1 MTAGTLDVRPAPRRV
16 ASTPP
21 SGPPTRPASGPP
33 VNTAASTALDPALDP
48 VSDPSSNR
56 GAVGAPA
63 ASWQD
68 SRPES
73 WQAVSRT
80 TAEKFT
86 LLSLAGSSAERTQLR
101 EEIVLLNLPVAG
113 ALARRYAN
121 RGVPTEDLVQV
132 ASLGLLKAIDRFEV
146 GRGQDFLIF
155 ATPTITGELK
165 RYFRDCGWTV
175 RPPRRLQEL
184 RAQVQRATQTLTHE
198 LGRAPTVRELS
209 QRLDVQQED
218 IIEAMSSGDAYNAV
232 SLDTLIEANP
242 HLGPSF
248 EADDNAGSSTTVNLM
263 ALQGL
268 LARLPERERRVLAL
282 RFYGNLTQTEIGIEV
297 GLSQMQV
304 CRVLS
309 SSLRSLRHHLTADPA
324 EGEADA
330 TASKPG

>member
-1 MTAGTLDVRPAPRRV
+1 MTASTLDLRPAPRRV
-16 ASTPP
+16 PESA
-21 SGPPTRPASGPP
+21 PTDVP
-33 VNTAASTALDPALDP
+33 
-48 VSDPSSNR
+48 SDP
-56 GAVGAPA
+56 GAGAA
-63 ASWQD
+63 TSWQD

-73 WQAVSRT
+73 WQALSRS

-86 LLSLAGSSAERTQLR
+86 LLSLAGTAAVRTQLR
-101 EEIVLLNLPVAG
+101 EEIVLLNLPVAT

-132 ASLGLLKAIDRFEV
+132 ASLGLVKAIDRFDV

-155 ATPTITGELK
+155 ATPTITGEIK

-184 RAQVQRATQTLTHE
+184 RTQVQRATQTLTHQ

-209 QRLDVQQED
+209 QRLDVQQDD
-218 IIEAMSSGDAYNAV
+218 IIEAMSSGEAYNAI
-232 SLDTLIEANP
+232 SLDNLIEGNP
-242 HLGPSF
+242 HLGPNF
-248 EADDNAGSSTTVNLM
+248 ETEDNAGSTVNLL

-268 LARLPERERRVLAL
+268 LARLPERERRILAL
-282 RFYGNLTQTEIGIEV
+282 RFYANKTQTEIGIEV

-309 SSLRSLRHHLTADPA
+309 TSLRSLRNHLTTNPADSTKDAPA
-324 EGEADA
+324 
-330 TASKPG
+330 SRPG